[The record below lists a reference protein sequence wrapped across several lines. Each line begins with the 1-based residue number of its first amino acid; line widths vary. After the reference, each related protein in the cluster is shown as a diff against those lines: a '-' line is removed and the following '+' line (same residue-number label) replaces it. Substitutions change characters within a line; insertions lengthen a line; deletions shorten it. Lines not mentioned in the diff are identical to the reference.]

1 MCGTRRLG
9 FEFKRTVAPAVTKSM
24 HIAREDLRL
33 STLDVVHAGNETFAM
48 RDGIRALSLK
58 RILTDLKPLR

>member
-1 MCGTRRLG
+1 
-9 FEFKRTVAPAVTKSM
+9 M

-33 STLDVVHAGNETFAM
+33 SSLDVVHAGDHTFPL
-48 RDGIRALSLK
+48 REGIRALSLQ